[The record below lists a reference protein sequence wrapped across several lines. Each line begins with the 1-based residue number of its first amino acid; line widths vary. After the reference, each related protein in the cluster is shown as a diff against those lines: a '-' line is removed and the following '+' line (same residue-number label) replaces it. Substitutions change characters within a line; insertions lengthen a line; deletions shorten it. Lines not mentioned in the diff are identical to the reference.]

1 MSKTYRYA
9 AYGWVHPGNFAPTVL
24 IGRYRT
30 KLFAR
35 IGAWWFR
42 IGEWDAH
49 SWVKAQHAIS
59 FVENGKAV

>member
-9 AYGWVHPGNFAPTVL
+9 AYGWVHPGNFARTVL

-35 IGAWWFR
+35 IAAWWFQV
-42 IGEWDAH
+42 GEPDAH
-49 SWVKAQHAIS
+49 SWTKAETVIS
-59 FVENGKAV
+59 LVENGRAV